1 MELERKNQYDA
12 YGLPLLAIDRFLCRQ
27 QSYHFSGTQTQT
39 QTHNNMMI
47 RNREAFVSPNYGSS
61 AFSAFYS
68 GDGNGGG
75 GAIGGYNYENNN
87 LYCPATTQEALL
99 PKSCLFVVDDGRK
112 SSTTCKVIAG
122 KQLMRAKKSASSV
135 APLIKGQWTDEEDR
149 KLLKLV
155 KQYGVSK
162 WAPIAEKLV
171 GRVGKQ
177 CRERWHNHLRPDIKK
192 DSWSEEEERI
202 LVEAHAQ
209 VGNRWAEIA
218 KKIPGRTEN
227 SIKNHWNATKRRQN
241 SRRKN
246 KPTSEKHK
254 ANSTNN
260 KKPRQSSVLQDY
272 IRSKL
277 SLINTNS
284 TAATTT
290 GTTTVTSSTL
300 SEDHVPSTQFN
311 YYLPE
316 QSESTTTTATITT
329 DEYSPEMYDEEL
341 VFMQNFFANNQNQQ
355 SNIEH
360 DDHDHHN
367 NNQEYHKNGDYDH
380 HEDDQRTHLY
390 SDLYLSHLLNGPPT
404 ITSSSSIDC
413 LYTNLDSMNLQ
424 LGDGRKEMDLIEMI
438 SSSTHDQ

>member
-1 MELERKNQYDA
+1 MELERKKQYDA
-12 YGLPLLAIDRFLCRQ
+12 YGPPLTAIDRFLCRQ
-27 QSYHFSGTQTQT
+27 QSYHFSDTQTQT
-39 QTHNNMMI
+39 QTCNNMMI
-47 RNREAFVSPNYGSS
+47 RNREALVSPNY
-61 AFSAFYS
+61 SAFYAFY
-68 GDGNGGG
+68 NGGG
-75 GAIGGYNYENNN
+75 DGGAISGYNYENNN
-87 LYCPATTQEALL
+87 LYCSARTKGALL
-99 PKSCLFVVDDGRK
+99 PKSCLFGVDDGRK

-122 KQLMRAKKSASSV
+122 RLMKAKKSASSV

-162 WAPIAEKLV
+162 WAPIADKLV

-202 LVEAHAQ
+202 LVEAHAK

-241 SRRKN
+241 SRKKN

-260 KKPRQSSVLQDY
+260 NKPHQSSVLQDY

-290 GTTTVTSSTL
+290 VTTPASSTL

-316 QSESTTTTATITT
+316 QSESTTITT
-329 DEYSPEMYDEEL
+329 DEYSPETYDEEL
-341 VFMQNFFANNQNQQ
+341 VFMQNFFANNQNQP

-360 DDHDHHN
+360 DDHDHHV
-367 NNQEYHKNGDYDH
+367 NNQEYHKNGDHDH
-380 HEDDQRTHLY
+380 HDDDQRTHLY

-404 ITSSSSIDC
+404 STSSSSIDC

-424 LGDGRKEMDLIEMI
+424 LGDGRKEIDLIEMI